1 MDWARLLSPLRP
13 GTTEPLES
21 QPART
26 AFERDYDRILFSNA
40 FRRLHDKTQVF
51 PMPANDHI
59 HSRLTHSLEVASV
72 GRTLGR
78 WCGQTVVARHGL
90 DREEEGGLHA
100 RDIGDIVASACLAH
114 DIGNPPFGHSGEDAI
129 GRWFRRTFERL
140 EAGTPERAPQRT
152 RASSDP
158 LAGLASL
165 TPAEREDLCHFEGNA
180 QGFRVVTRLA
190 MYPDRGGLRLTCP
203 TLGAFSKYP
212 CSVTHSGTRKK
223 YGVFQADLD
232 AFRAVAA
239 TLGLV
244 AKEVGGDGASWARHP
259 LAYLLEAADDICYS
273 ILDLEDGFTL
283 KKLAF
288 RDVQDLLGAVA
299 RTTSD
304 PERGSE
310 RDQVAFL
317 RARSIQNLIAEVV
330 TVFCDCEPELLA
342 GTFGGTLIDKLPSA
356 QLIQQTKKLASQ
368 HCYRAPDVV
377 AILMSGYEVIGRLL
391 DEILPAVLTPAAER
405 EPRESRL
412 MALLPAAVETADGV
426 YARTLAV
433 TDYISGMTDRYAMNL
448 YRQIFGATAGR

>member
-1 MDWARLLSPLRP
+1 MNWADLLSPRRP
-13 GTTEPLES
+13 GDARPVPS

-26 AFERDYDRILFSNA
+26 AHERDYDRILFSNA

-78 WCGQTVVARHGL
+78 WAGQTVVERHGL
-90 DREEEGGLHA
+90 DRLGYHA

-129 GRWFRRTFERL
+129 GRWFRRAFERL
-140 EAGTPERAPQRT
+140 AAGTLEPVLA
-152 RASSDP
+152 DP
-158 LAGLASL
+158 LSQLL
-165 TPAEREDLCHFEGNA
+165 PAQRLDLEHFEGNA

-190 MYPDRGGLRLTCP
+190 MYPDQGGLRLTCP

-212 CSVTHSGTRKK
+212 KSVRACSGKKWK
-223 YGVFQADLD
+223 YGVFQADLEG
-232 AFRAVAA
+232 FRQVAT
-239 TLGLV
+239 TLGLPQSG
-244 AKEVGGDGASWARHP
+244 EESWARHP

-283 KKLAF
+283 KKLGF
-288 RDVQDLLGAVA
+288 REVQELLGAVA
-299 RTTSD
+299 RTQSD
-304 PERGSE
+304 PGRGSE

-317 RARSIQNLIAEVV
+317 RARSIQNLIGEAV
-330 TVFCDCEPELLA
+330 TVFCDHEPGLLD
-342 GTFGGTLIDKLPSA
+342 GSFSGSLIDHIPSSE
-356 QLIQQTKKLASQ
+356 LISRTKQLASL

-377 AILMSGYEVIGRLL
+377 AILMAGYQVIGGLL
-391 DEILPAVLTPAAER
+391 DEILPAVLTPEEAR

-412 MALLPAAVETADGV
+412 MALLPAAVERVQGV
-426 YARTLAV
+426 YARTLAL

-448 YRQIFGATAGR
+448 YRQITGAAAAR